1 MKIIKKSNMNIYQLP
16 EFNPQKLQNPEVK
29 KMLEAGKK
37 ADWRIWVLIF
47 FVLGVLVGLF
57 FNYYL
62 YFNLRQEIS
71 KAGVSLENTQEKTV
85 EYIPQT
91 TEEDKVI
98 KVVKEASPAVV
109 SVVITKE
116 VPVYSE
122 YDPFSYFWGTPQVQ
136 GTEKMQVGAGS
147 GFIIS
152 SDGTILTNK
161 HVVEDEKAEYTIV
174 TNDDKEYP
182 VQVLAR
188 DPVQDIAILK
198 IQSNNETF
206 PVVRLGNTSNI
217 QIGQTA
223 IAIGNALGELKN
235 TVSVGVISGLGRTVV
250 ATGGSTTETLEDII
264 QTDAA
269 INPGNSGGPLLNLM
283 GEVIGI
289 NTAVASSGE
298 NIGFA
303 IPIDK
308 AIRDIEQVKNTG
320 KISYPFLGVRYVVI
334 NESVA
339 KELKLSVSYGVLIT
353 KGKTLADKAITPDSP
368 AEKAGLQEND
378 IILELNGEKIDKNNS
393 LAKLIS
399 KYAPGDT
406 VSLKILRNDTEL
418 LKTATLGEWK

>member
-1 MKIIKKSNMNIYQLP
+1 MKIIKKSNMNIYHLP
-16 EFNPQKLQNPEVK
+16 EFNPQKLKTLEPV
-29 KMLEAGKK
+29 KMLESGKK
-37 ADWRIWVLIF
+37 TNWLIWILIF
-47 FVLGVLVGLF
+47 FVLGVLIGLF

-62 YFNLRQEIS
+62 YSSLRQEIS
-71 KAGVSLENTQEKTV
+71 KAGVSLSDQEQTV

-98 KVVKEASPAVV
+98 KVVKEVSPTVV

-122 YDPFSYFWGTPQVQ
+122 YDPFSFFWGVPQIQ
-136 GTEKMQVGAGS
+136 GTEKKQVGAGS

-152 SDGTILTNK
+152 SDGMILTNK

-182 VQVLAR
+182 VKVLAR

-198 IQSNNETF
+198 IENSNEIF
-206 PVVRLGNTSNI
+206 PVVKLGSMSNI

-250 ATGGSTTETLEDII
+250 ATGANTTETLEDII

-303 IPIDK
+303 IPINK

-334 NESVA
+334 NEDVA
-339 KELKLSVSYGVLIT
+339 KQLNLSVTYGVLIT
-353 KGKTLADKAITPDSP
+353 KGKNLERAITPDS
-368 AEKAGLQEND
+368 AADKAGLQEND
-378 IILELNGEKIDKNNS
+378 IILELNGVKIDKNNS
-393 LAKLIS
+393 LASLIS
-399 KYAPGDT
+399 EHLPGDT
-406 VSLKILRNDTEL
+406 VSLKILRNETEL
-418 LKTATLGEWK
+418 MKTVTLGEWK